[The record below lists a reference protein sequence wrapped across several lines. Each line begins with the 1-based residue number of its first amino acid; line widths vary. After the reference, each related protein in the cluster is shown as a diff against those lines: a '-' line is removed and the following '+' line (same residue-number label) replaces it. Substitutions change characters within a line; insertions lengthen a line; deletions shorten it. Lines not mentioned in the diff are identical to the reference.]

1 MDAMSIEYVNAH
13 GSSTLLNDE
22 VETLIIKKVFND
34 YAYKLPISSTKSMT
48 GHFLGAAGAIELIAF
63 I

>member
-1 MDAMSIEYVNAH
+1 MPCPLNMLMLMDH
-13 GSSTLLNDE
+13 RTLLNDE